1 MGKTKQITKLEQK
14 LEIDNTEKQIN
25 PLEEMATVEAERLKS
40 LLFDCGV
47 SETYIDIL
55 NATIENTAW
64 MKIKLDEAREAI
76 KTSNVVIPY
85 DNGGGQKGLRE
96 NPLFRGYESLFK
108 SYMSGMKQ
116 ILDALP
122 KQAADVKDAEME
134 KPQNMLELV
143 RKKHRKEA

>member
-1 MGKTKQITKLEQK
+1 MGKTEQVTDKQNNKDNTQKEQIMSDLEQ
-14 LEIDNTEKQIN
+14 LAA
-25 PLEEMATVEAERLKS
+25 MEADRLKS

-47 SETYIDIL
+47 SDL
-55 NATIENTAW
+55 HVSLLSATISNTAW
-64 MKIKLDEAREAI
+64 MKVKLDEARDAI

-96 NPLFRGYESLFK
+96 NPLFKGYESLFK

-116 ILDALP
+116 ILDTLP
-122 KQAADVKDAEME
+122 KQAAEIRDAEIE
-134 KPQNMLELV
+134 KPQTMLELV

>member
-1 MGKTKQITKLEQK
+1 MGKTKQITKLEQT

>member
-1 MGKTKQITKLEQK
+1 MGKTEQSAKLEQGRK
-14 LEIDNTEKQIN
+14 NNNEEKQIN
-25 PLEEMATVEAERLKS
+25 PLEEMATIEAERLKS

-47 SETYIDIL
+47 SETYLNIL

-64 MKIKLDEAREAI
+64 MKVKLDEAREAI

-122 KQAADVKDAEME
+122 KQAIDVKEEEME
-134 KPQNMLELV
+134 KPQTMLELV

>member
-14 LEIDNTEKQIN
+14 HEIDNKEKQIN

>member
-1 MGKTKQITKLEQK
+1 MGKTEQITKLEQK
-14 LEIDNTEKQIN
+14 HKIDNEEKQIN
-25 PLEEMATVEAERLKS
+25 PLEQMATIEAERLKS

-47 SETYIDIL
+47 SETYISIL

-64 MKIKLDEAREAI
+64 MKVKLDEAREAI

-122 KQAADVKDAEME
+122 KQAADVRDTELE
-134 KPQNMLELV
+134 KPQTMLELV